1 MDLSNSLENL
11 KILVVEDDDDMRNFI
26 RLSLE
31 KYGIKNSWE
40 AENGKVAL
48 SLIKQQNFDLVICDW
63 RMPVMDGL
71 ELFKE
76 IRKLANRQYMEFL
89 MVTSVNDAEDVKT
102 AIRSGIV
109 NYVTKP
115 FEPDTIY
122 QKVLATY
129 EEKQKRLAAG
139 NPTWMN

>member
-11 KILVVEDDDDMRNFI
+11 KILVVEDDKDMRDFI

-31 KYGIKNSWE
+31 KEGFKNTWE
-40 AENGKVAL
+40 AEDGKIAL

-76 IRKLANRQYMEFL
+76 MGKLGNRQNTDFL
-89 MVTSVNDAEDVKT
+89 MVTSVNDAEGVKT
-102 AIRSGIV
+102 AIKSGIV

-129 EEKQKRLAAG
+129 EKKQKRLAASD
-139 NPTWMN
+139 PVWK